1 MIGNSIAWLSI
12 VSTAA
17 LSAICLFHLYF
28 WLGQPGNVA
37 DKPKPAFLLFA
48 AVLFRVIGRET
59 FAATGL
65 GARTTMP
72 QSAIAR
78 SFLAQFSLAR
88 QATDGGWLDRVELA
102 LESQRDRLAL
112 LVPVG
117 LGFGILLWQS
127 RGDGAW
133 ISLLSGGLGLLLIT
147 WQIGSQRRLAQVMAI
162 GAILMCAG
170 FAAIM
175 VKSAMVASEPIK
187 KPWIGTF
194 HGRVETVEDVSAR
207 GIVRYVLE
215 TQGQQGL
222 PSKVRVNVPMD
233 QHIADVMPG
242 AIVQLR
248 ARLMP
253 PPGPALPR
261 SYDFAR
267 QAWFWGL
274 GATGSALGPP
284 KLVSPATGQ
293 GAFWQSQREELARHI
308 RMAMPEGTG
317 GIGAALL
324 VGSRGAITEEDAE
337 ALRNSGMAHLLSVS
351 GLHVTAVVGGTFL
364 FVSKLLALFPFIAL
378 RLRVPVVAAG
388 CSAVIA
394 VAYTLLTGAEVPT
407 VRACVAALLILAA
420 LAMGRE
426 ALSLRLLAAG
436 ACLVLLFWPEALA
449 GPSFQL
455 SFAAVATIVLVHESP
470 FVRKMTGRR
479 EEPLLFKT
487 FRFLFSLLITGLAIE
502 LVLAPIAL
510 FHFQKSGL
518 YGALANIFAI
528 PLTTFFV
535 MPMQI
540 LGLLLDSIGA
550 GGPFWWL
557 AGQGVAAIAA
567 LAHWVS
573 AAPGAVLMLPSM
585 PRWAFAM
592 IVLGGLWLAI
602 VTAQQRLLGLAPIFF
617 GMVGMALAERPDM
630 LVTGDGRH
638 LAVVDGNGGIVL
650 LRPGAGDYA
659 LSMLSEN
666 AAIKAEPR
674 AIDAWSSAKC
684 SPDSCTFQLQGD
696 GRFWSVLATRSDYI
710 VPSMEL
716 AAACKRAD
724 IVISA
729 RYLPWSCKP
738 RWLKAD
744 RDFLERNGGLAFY
757 LRQARVE
764 TVAQTTAHQPWSQ
777 LGPKRAQKRPSGVEV
792 AKPRQ

>member
-1 MIGNSIAWLSI
+1 
-12 VSTAA
+12 
-17 LSAICLFHLYF
+17 
-28 WLGQPGNVA
+28 
-37 DKPKPAFLLFA
+37 
-48 AVLFRVIGRET
+48 
-59 FAATGL
+59 
-65 GARTTMP
+65 MP

-78 SFLAQFSLAR
+78 GFLAQFSLAR
-88 QATDGGWLDRVELA
+88 QAADGGWLDAVERA

-117 LGFGILLWQS
+117 LGLGILLWQM
-127 RGDGAW
+127 RGDAAW
-133 ISLLSGGLGLLLIT
+133 MPLLCGVLGLLLIA
-147 WQIGSQRRLAQVMAI
+147 WQAGSQRRLAQIIAI
-162 GAILMCAG
+162 GAMLICVG

-175 VKSAMVASEPIK
+175 IKSAMVASAPIE

-194 HGRVETVEDVSAR
+194 SGRVETVEDASAR

-215 TQGQQGL
+215 TDGQQQL
-222 PSKVRVNVPMD
+222 PSKVRVNVPID
-233 QHIADVMPG
+233 KNIADAVPG
-242 AIVQLR
+242 AIVQIK

-274 GATGSALGPP
+274 GATGSALAPP
-284 KLVSPATGQ
+284 KLVSPASGQ
-293 GAFWQSQREELARHI
+293 GAFWQSQREGLARHI
-308 RMAMPEGTG
+308 REAMPEGTG

-324 VGSRGAITEEDAE
+324 VGSRGAISEDDAE

-364 FVSKLLALFPFIAL
+364 LISKLLALFPFIAL

-426 ALSLRLLAAG
+426 ALSLRLLSAG

-455 SFAAVATIVLVHESP
+455 SFAAVATIVMVHESP
-470 FVRKMTGRR
+470 LVQKLTGRR
-479 EEPLLFKT
+479 EEPLLFKGW
-487 FRFLFSLLITGLAIE
+487 RFLLSLLITGLAIE

-510 FHFQKSGL
+510 FHFHKSGL
-518 YGALANIFAI
+518 YGAVANIFAI
-528 PLTTFFV
+528 PLTTFFI

-540 LGLLLDSIGA
+540 LGLLLDGIGA

-557 AGQGVAAIAA
+557 AGQGVAAISA

-592 IVLGGLWLAI
+592 IVTGGLWLAI
-602 VTAQQRLLGLAPIFF
+602 IVGKWRLLGLAPVL
-617 GMVGMALAERPDM
+617 VGMIAMAFAKRPD
-630 LVTGDGRH
+630 LLLTGDGRH
-638 LAVVDGNGGIVL
+638 LAIVEDSGEIVL

-666 AAIKAEPR
+666 AAIKAEPKS
-674 AIDAWSSAKC
+674 IDDWPSARC
-684 SPDSCTFQLQGD
+684 SADICSFQIERN
-696 GRFWSVLATRSDYI
+696 GRSWSVLATRSDYL

-716 AAACKRAD
+716 AAACRRAD
-724 IVISA
+724 IVLSA

-738 RWLKAD
+738 RWFKAD
-744 RDFLERNGGLAFY
+744 RDFLERNGGLVFY
-757 LRQARVE
+757 LGKARVE

-777 LGPKRAQKRPSGVEV
+777 LGPKRAPKRPSVIGN
-792 AKPRQ
+792 ARTAQ